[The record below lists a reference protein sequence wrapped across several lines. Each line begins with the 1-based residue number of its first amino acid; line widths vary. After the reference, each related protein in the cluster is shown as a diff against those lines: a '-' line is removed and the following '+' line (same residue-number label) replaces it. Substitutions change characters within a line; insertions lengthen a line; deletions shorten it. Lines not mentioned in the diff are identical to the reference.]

1 MSRYEYPEDEF
12 DAADDEGPVPVGVH
26 RAPVPGW
33 RSWVPLLAVLIIVP
47 LLAWGA
53 VQLLGRHG
61 ARPAAEST
69 AAAPASGGGAGAPT
83 SEGGAPATE
92 QAPTGQAPTDDAE
105 STATPTNADLTTGVT
120 VHNGTDIT
128 GLAGRTGGRLENAGF
143 TSVVVA
149 DGVYTEDDPATTTV
163 FYAASENAA
172 TAKAV
177 ADALGVSNVV
187 ESAEVT
193 ASDSSPI
200 TVVLR
205 DDYYDD

>member
-1 MSRYEYPEDEF
+1 M
-12 DAADDEGPVPVGVH
+12 
-26 RAPVPGW
+26 
-33 RSWVPLLAVLIIVP
+33 
-47 LLAWGA
+47 
-53 VQLLGRHG
+53 
-61 ARPAAEST
+61 
-69 AAAPASGGGAGAPT
+69 
-83 SEGGAPATE
+83 
-92 QAPTGQAPTDDAE
+92 
-105 STATPTNADLTTGVT
+105 
-120 VHNGTDIT
+120 HNGTDIT

-149 DGVYTEDDPATTTV
+149 DGVYTEDDPDATTV
-163 FYAASENAA
+163 FYSAPENAA

-205 DDYYDD
+205 DDYHDDQG